1 MIAVEQRDYP
11 NIHVECL
18 NCHLE
23 SDDNTVTEDGD
34 IRDGTFQANMCPNCG
49 GYNLEVN

>member
-23 SDDNTVTEDGD
+23 SDDNVVTEDGD
-34 IRDGTFQANMCPNCG
+34 IRAGTFEGNDCPNCHS
-49 GYNLEVN
+49 YELEVN